1 VDTGLIERL
10 YAASA
15 AGVPINLLVRGMCT
29 LAPGLPGVSENI
41 QVISILDRFLEHD
54 RVYQFHN
61 RGIPRIFISSAD
73 WMTRNIDNRIEVGVE
88 LLSDSVRLQ
97 VNDILNLLF
106 SDTVKA
112 RILDKDMSNR
122 YVIGKRRRK
131 VRGQYEV
138 YHYLQN
144 GEPTND

>member
-1 VDTGLIERL
+1 
-10 YAASA
+10 
-15 AGVPINLLVRGMCT
+15 MCT

-41 QVISILDRFLEHD
+41 RVISILDRFLEHD

-61 RGIPRIFISSAD
+61 RGIPRVFISSAD

-88 LLSDSVRLQ
+88 LLSDALRNQ
-97 VNDILNLLF
+97 VNDILDLLF

-112 RILDKDMSNR
+112 RILDKDMGNH
-122 YVIGKRRRK
+122 YVVRGRRRK
-131 VRGQYEV
+131 VRGQYAV

-144 GEPTND
+144 QAQADEAAASLAASTDPSPVLS